1 MSFKFALNFDRT
13 THGLDRARELGDDA
27 VAGATEH
34 PAMMARRVL
43 SVRTVASS
51 SASMSRL

>member
-1 MSFKFALNFDRT
+1 MGFKFALNIDRT

-34 PAMMARRVL
+34 PAMMACDQPFYDF
-43 SVRTVASS
+43 SVGA
-51 SASMSRL
+51 